1 MSMMRG
7 VGDFVPASFPIP
19 QNPLARALAGQMG
32 DLVPGYFP
40 VPQNPLKRTLG
51 QCGINGCGCGN
62 MNGHMICPGNE
73 GMGDIGTSI
82 TSFMSQVASGGW
94 QTWAAAGGALLL
106 LVMMT
111 GGGGRQ
117 RRAEL
122 ASAKAQYLS
131 KRAEITGRRPK
142 RYESALARVV

>member
-1 MSMMRG
+1 
-7 VGDFVPASFPIP
+7 
-19 QNPLARALAGQMG
+19 
-32 DLVPGYFP
+32 
-40 VPQNPLKRTLG
+40 
-51 QCGINGCGCGN
+51 
-62 MNGHMICPGNE
+62 MNGQVVCPEHG

-82 TSFMSQVASGGW
+82 SSFVSQVTSGGW

-106 LVMMT
+106 LIMMT

-122 ASAKAQYLS
+122 ASAKATYLA

-142 RYESALARVV
+142 RYEQALSRVV